1 MLRSLG
7 YREEEY
13 MKTKPPISP
22 YLCHIV
28 GESPER
34 ASRYHDSTI
43 RRTKTF
49 AIAIHIPVFLW
60 VVTSFLIA
68 SRVFELSDLL
78 SISAAIGS
86 GALIYLIE
94 RLVLSTPR
102 VLAMNIAR
110 LVIGVVIALLGASTV
125 DLVIFEREIQEQ
137 LALSKRTSLLKE
149 HDSRVNDQKSLIEEK
164 RRDWQAAQERASCEA
179 NGTCGSGI
187 PSVGPV
193 YRELAKHVAYLRK
206 DLEVSQYT
214 LSALQEQREKAVR
227 AFDQSPPKVGESGL
241 LSRVQALHEYIA
253 GNVWALA
260 TWICFFTLILFFE
273 LMVVFCKMI
282 FPETVDDEI
291 ERIREAISQEKARR
305 YKEATSCPVSRA
317 IAALDQGY

>member
-1 MLRSLG
+1 MT
-7 YREEEY
+7 
-13 MKTKPPISP
+13 TKPAISA
-22 YLCHIV
+22 YLCHVV
-28 GESPER
+28 GESPDR

-49 AIAIHIPVFLW
+49 AIAIHIPVILW

-68 SRVFELSDLL
+68 SRVFELSEFL

-86 GALIYLIE
+86 GGLIYLIE

-137 LALSKRTSLLKE
+137 LTLSKRATLLEE
-149 HDSRVNDQKSLIEEK
+149 HESRVQSQMKLIEQK
-164 RRDWQAAQERASCEA
+164 RREWQVAQERASCEA

-187 PSVGPV
+187 PSIGPV
-193 YRELAKHVAYLRK
+193 YRELARHVTYLRK
-206 DLEVSQYT
+206 DLETAQYT
-214 LSALQEQREKAVR
+214 LTALEEQRDR
-227 AFDQSPPKVGESGL
+227 ALKTFDEAPPEVGESGL
-241 LSRVQALHEYIA
+241 LSRVQALHEYIS
-253 GNVWALA
+253 GNVWALI
-260 TWICFFTLILFFE
+260 TWVCFFTLILFFE

-305 YKEATSCPVSRA
+305 FKEATSCPVSRA
-317 IAALDQGY
+317 FAALDQGY

>member
-1 MLRSLG
+1 MT
-7 YREEEY
+7 
-13 MKTKPPISP
+13 TKPPISA
-22 YLCHIV
+22 YLCHVV
-28 GESPER
+28 GESPDR

-49 AIAIHIPVFLW
+49 AIAIHIPVILW

-68 SRVFELSDLL
+68 SRVFELSEFL

-86 GALIYLIE
+86 GGLIYLIE

-137 LALSKRTSLLKE
+137 LTLSKRASLLEE
-149 HDSRVNDQKSLIEEK
+149 HESRVQSQMKLIEQK
-164 RRDWQAAQERASCEA
+164 RREWQVAQERASCEA

-187 PSVGPV
+187 PSIGPV
-193 YRELAKHVAYLRK
+193 YRELARHVTYLRK
-206 DLEVSQYT
+206 DLEAAQYT
-214 LSALQEQREKAVR
+214 LTALEEQRDKALKT
-227 AFDQSPPKVGESGL
+227 FDQVPPKVGESGL
-241 LSRVQALHEYIA
+241 LSRVQALHEYIS
-253 GNVWALA
+253 GNVWALI

-305 YKEATSCPVSRA
+305 FKEATSCPVSRA

>member
-1 MLRSLG
+1 MT
-7 YREEEY
+7 
-13 MKTKPPISP
+13 TKPPISA
-22 YLCHIV
+22 YLCHVV
-28 GESPER
+28 GESPDR

-49 AIAIHIPVFLW
+49 AIAIHIPVILW

-68 SRVFELSDLL
+68 SRVFELSEFL

-86 GALIYLIE
+86 GGLIYLIE

-125 DLVIFEREIQEQ
+125 DLVIIEREIQEQ
-137 LALSKRTSLLKE
+137 LTLSKRASLLEE
-149 HDSRVNDQKSLIEEK
+149 HESRVQSQMKLIEQK
-164 RRDWQAAQERASCEA
+164 RREWQVAQERASCEA

-187 PSVGPV
+187 PSIGPV
-193 YRELAKHVAYLRK
+193 YRELARHVTYLRK
-206 DLEVSQYT
+206 DLEAAQYT
-214 LSALQEQREKAVR
+214 LTALEEQRDKALKT
-227 AFDQSPPKVGESGL
+227 FDQVPPKVGESGL
-241 LSRVQALHEYIA
+241 LSRVQALHEYIS
-253 GNVWALA
+253 GNVWALI

-305 YKEATSCPVSRA
+305 FKEATSCPVSRA